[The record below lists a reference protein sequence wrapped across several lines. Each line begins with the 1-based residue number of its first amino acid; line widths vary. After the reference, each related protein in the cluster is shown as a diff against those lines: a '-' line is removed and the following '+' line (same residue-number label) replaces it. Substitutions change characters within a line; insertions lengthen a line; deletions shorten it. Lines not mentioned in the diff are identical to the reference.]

1 MSSLLAQ
8 VTYESNVDGG
18 AAVGILIVYA
28 VISIAFLAFYI
39 WTLLQ
44 ILKPSDAAWQASGQN
59 KGLWIGLWVFGL
71 VCCGGLIIALIYL
84 FAIKPKVE
92 AAEPGAYG
100 GGGYAPQ

>member
-1 MSSLLAQ
+1 MLAQLAQ

-59 KGLWIGLWVFGL
+59 KGLWVGLWVFGL
-71 VCCGGLIIALIYL
+71 VCGFGLIIALIYL
-84 FAIKPKVE
+84 FAIRPKVQ
-92 AAEPGAYG
+92 AAEGGA
-100 GGGYAPQ
+100 GYAPQ

>member
-1 MSSLLAQ
+1 MISTLAQ
-8 VTYESNVDGG
+8 VTYETESTGV
-18 AAVGILIVYA
+18 AVGLLIVYL

-71 VCCGGLIIALIYL
+71 VCGFGLIIALIYL
-84 FAIKPKVE
+84 FAIRPKVQ
-92 AAEPGAYG
+92 AAET
-100 GGGYAPQ
+100 GGYGV

>member
-8 VTYESNVDGG
+8 VTYETTSTG
-18 AAVGILIVYA
+18 ASVGVLIVYA
-28 VISIAFLAFYI
+28 VISLAYLAFYI
-39 WTLLQ
+39 WVLLQ
-44 ILKPSDAAWQASGQN
+44 MLKPSDAAWQASGQN